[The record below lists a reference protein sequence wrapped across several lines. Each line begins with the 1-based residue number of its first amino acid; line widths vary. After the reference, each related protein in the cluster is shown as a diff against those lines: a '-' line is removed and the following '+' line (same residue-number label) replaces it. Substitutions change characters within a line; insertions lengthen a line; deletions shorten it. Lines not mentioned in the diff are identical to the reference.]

1 MLASRLM
8 ALVQLGAHRANTPAD
23 ARWSITINI
32 VAMASMVLS
41 TTFAVFYGV
50 LDFDSLWPVVV
61 TNVIWVGGYAAGMRL
76 NWLGRRRRASWLM
89 LATGWGNTLI
99 PAAFLGATTGVFL
112 FLILVPM
119 LGVLMSG
126 PDDRVYPV
134 VVIGFGAVAFAL
146 MPTWFDQPP
155 EVLRGSTVETVLF
168 ASSAIGVSVFGS
180 LVALYFRRLVDMA
193 ETALAEANERSE
205 RLLLNILPEPIA
217 GRLKAE
223 ESPIADRIDNVT
235 VLFADLVDS
244 TQLSERLSADELVA
258 LLDRIFSHFDDLVDK
273 HGLEKIA
280 TIGDCYLAVAGMPV
294 PRSDHAVAAAETAL
308 AMRDSLGQLQ
318 RPGDPPLGMRFGL
331 SSGPVVAGVIGKRK
345 FRYDLWGDTVNVAS
359 RMQTH
364 GQPGLI
370 HVTSGVCHA
379 LSDRYELQPRGNIDV
394 KGKGMMET
402 FFLIG
407 PRNSI
412 QTGTTGEPEEVSAHR

>member
-370 HVTSGVCHA
+370 HVTSGVSHA

>member
-1 MLASRLM
+1 MVGKRLM
-8 ALVQLGAHRANTPAD
+8 RLVQLGVHRAATPAE
-23 ARWSITINI
+23 ARWAITINV
-32 VAMASMVLS
+32 VAMAAMVLS
-41 TTFAVFYGV
+41 TTFAAFYSF
-50 LDFDSLWPVVV
+50 LDFETLWPVVI
-61 TNVIWVGGYAAGMRL
+61 TNVIWVGGYVAGMRL

-99 PAAFLGATTGVFL
+99 PAAFLGASTGVYL

-126 PDDRVYPV
+126 PDDRLMPV
-134 VVIGFGAVAFAL
+134 VVIGFGAIAFAVV
-146 MPTWFDQPP
+146 PIWFDQPP
-155 EVLRGSTVETVLF
+155 DVLRGSTVETVLF

-193 ETALAEANERSE
+193 EVALAEANERSE
-205 RLLLNILPEPIA
+205 RLLLSILPEPIA

-244 TQLSERLSADELVA
+244 TRLSERLSADELVA
-258 LLDRIFSHFDDLVDK
+258 LLDRIFSHFDDLVDQF
-273 HGLEKIA
+273 GLEKIA

-294 PRSDHAVAAAETAL
+294 PRTDHAVAAAETAL
-308 AMRDSLGQLQ
+308 AMRAALNQLR

-345 FRYDLWGDTVNVAS
+345 FRYDLWGDTVNIAS

-364 GQPGLI
+364 GQPGMI
-370 HVTSGVCHA
+370 HVTAGVSQA
-379 LSDRYELQPRGNIDV
+379 LMDKYELQSRGSIDI

-407 PRNSI
+407 PQGSI
-412 QTGTTGEPEEVSAHR
+412 QTGRAGDTEEITANL